1 MTQRRQYADEQYLR
15 AEHLLHDGKYRAVTV
30 EISDVVWGCKV
41 KKGDKDAVTIGLAF
55 KGSDKV
61 LGLNRT
67 NEGMVCHVTGQ
78 GNHDKW
84 IGHKIQLVVRL
95 VSRYVKKEGA
105 IKKELVWEPAIR
117 VWSAIPHPRGQV
129 RDQMGKEITES
140 WYGANTPADTKEQ
153 AQ

>member
-1 MTQRRQYADEQYLR
+1 MTKRTYNDEQYLR
-15 AEHLLHDGKYRAVTV
+15 ADHFMENYRYLAKTA

-67 NEGMVCHVTGQ
+67 NESMVMHVTGHS
-78 GNHDKW
+78 NPEKW

-95 VSRYVKKEGA
+95 VRNKKLE
-105 IKKELVWEPAIR
+105 EPAIR
-117 VWSAIPHPRGQV
+117 VWSAVPHPRGQV
-129 RDQMGKEITES
+129 RDQMGKEITEA
-140 WYGANTPADTKEQ
+140 WYAANGGKVEKAAEGASGQ
-153 AQ
+153 